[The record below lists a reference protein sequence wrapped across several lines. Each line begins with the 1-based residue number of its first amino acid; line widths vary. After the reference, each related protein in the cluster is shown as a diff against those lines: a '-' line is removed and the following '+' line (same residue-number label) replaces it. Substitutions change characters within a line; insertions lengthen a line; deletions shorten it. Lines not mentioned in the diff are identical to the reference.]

1 MMIAATMRL
10 AQQAGTWTVPSQTT
24 NGRKYTVEFAD
35 GTPKC
40 SCPDYEAH
48 QDRCKHIYAVE
59 FTIQRETNPDGTT
72 TETRTVRVTYGQNWP
87 MYNAAQVAEKATVER
102 LLKALCEG
110 VMQPEQKRGRP
121 RLPLA
126 DVIFAATMKVYTTMS
141 GRRASTDIHE
151 CEEKGHIDAAP
162 HYNSIFNYLG
172 DARLTPVLR
181 KMIEESASPLKAV
194 ETDFAV
200 DSSGF
205 STCNFVRWFDEKHG
219 KKRTGRTWVKA
230 HVMTGVKTNVIS
242 SVTVTGGDAND
253 CPYLPPLVRRT
264 AERFDIAEVSAD
276 KGYVSNMN
284 FGVVEEIGAVPFISF
299 KSHNKSQGSEIWTK
313 MWHFYHF
320 KRDDFMAHY
329 HKRSN
334 VESTFSMLKRKFG
347 AAVRSK
353 TPVAQTNEILC
364 KVLCHNLSVLVH
376 SIYELGIA
384 PTFWGD

>member
-1 MMIAATMRL
+1 MDNGREQRGLMIAATTRL
-10 AQQAGTWTVPSQTT
+10 ARNGDTWTVPSQTT
-24 NGRKYTVEFAD
+24 GGRKYTVEFEGETA
-35 GTPKC
+35 TC
-40 SCPDYEAH
+40 TCPDFEDRH
-48 QDRCKHIYAVE
+48 ERCKHVYAVE
-59 FTIQRETNPDGTT
+59 FTIQRERNADGST
-72 TETRTVRVTYGQNWP
+72 TETRTMRVTYQQNWP
-87 MYNAAQVAEKATVER
+87 AFNTAQTTEKAMVER

-151 CEEKGHIDAAP
+151 CEEKGHIESAP

-205 STCNFVRWFDEKHG
+205 STCTFVRWFDEKHG
-219 KKRTGRTWVKA
+219 KKRTGRTWRKA
-230 HVMTGVKTNVIS
+230 HVI
-242 SVTVTGGDAND
+242 
-253 CPYLPPLVRRT
+253 
-264 AERFDIAEVSAD
+264 
-276 KGYVSNMN
+276 
-284 FGVVEEIGAVPFISF
+284 
-299 KSHNKSQGSEIWTK
+299 
-313 MWHFYHF
+313 
-320 KRDDFMAHY
+320 
-329 HKRSN
+329 
-334 VESTFSMLKRKFG
+334 
-347 AAVRSK
+347 
-353 TPVAQTNEILC
+353 AQTNEILC

-384 PTFWGD
+384 PTFWN